1 MNQQQVLGSNPPTI
15 SQQLNGGHPRMLE
28 VDARKVRG
36 VTWGYRK
43 EVAAY
48 LGCNETT
55 LSSKL
60 NGRLPIKLSQIN
72 QLALALSQIHNREI
86 HTVELLRET
95 LAPAD
100 APQIELQKS
109 EGT

>member
-1 MNQQQVLGSNPPTI
+1 MNQQQVLGNNPATI
-15 SQQLNGGHPRMLE
+15 ARQINGGNPRMLE

-36 VTWGYRK
+36 LTWGYRK
-43 EVAAY
+43 EISAY

-86 HTVELLRET
+86 HTVELLKET